1 MIFISLY
8 VPTLFGPPAAYKAF
22 NTELNPEIV
31 YVPGALTCPVI
42 FITILLAFLRLSYR
56 FT

>member
-8 VPTLFGPPAAYKAF
+8 VPTSFGPPAAYKAF
-22 NTELNPEIV
+22 KTELNPEIV

-42 FITILLAFLRLSYR
+42 FTNNTSSFLK
-56 FT
+56 T